1 MDGFAFEDLVVGQT
15 ARLAKTITEADILLF
30 AAVSLDTN
38 PVHMDAEAAAE
49 SVFKERVAHGM
60 LSAGLISAVLGTKLP
75 GAGTVYLGQTL
86 RFRAPVKIGDTVV
99 AIAEVTALDPVR
111 KRATLKTTCSVR
123 GKLVI
128 DGEAT
133 VMPRSAPPAAPSGA
147 TVPGAPGT
155 RSPA

>member
-15 ARLAKTITEADILLF
+15 ARIGKTITEADILMF

-38 PVHMDAEAAAE
+38 PVHLDAEAAAE

-75 GAGTVYLGQTL
+75 GAGTVYLGQSL
-86 RFRAPVKIGDTVV
+86 RFRAPVKIGDTVTAMV
-99 AIAEVTALDPVR
+99 EVTALDPAR
-111 KRATLKTTCSVR
+111 KRVTLKTQCTVK
-123 GKLVI
+123 GKVVI

-133 VMPRSAPPAAPSGA
+133 VMPRSNA
-147 TVPGAPGT
+147 
-155 RSPA
+155 